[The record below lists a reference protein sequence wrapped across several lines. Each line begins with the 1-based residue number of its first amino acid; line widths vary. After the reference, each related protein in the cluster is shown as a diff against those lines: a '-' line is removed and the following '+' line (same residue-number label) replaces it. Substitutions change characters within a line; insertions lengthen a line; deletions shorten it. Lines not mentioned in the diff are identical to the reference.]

1 MNLIANNW
9 KQWTLNAAAVCSF
22 MLFTA
27 LAQAAPLTAG
37 NPILLPGTHGGFDFI
52 RLDPAN
58 DRLLLGHEGN
68 KSLDVFDLKSRK
80 LLKSVPTGT
89 AQDAAADAEHGNYY
103 VSGNDPG
110 RMVIVNA
117 RTLTVTGEV
126 SLPAA
131 TDLIA
136 YDPVTGQI
144 HECNDA
150 GPEEWVIN
158 PTTKKVVT
166 TIHFKGRGVEDLAF
180 GPEYK
185 RLFQAVKGSDTIA
198 VIDAADNKVL
208 NQYSLAPDKSP
219 HGIAV
224 VPENEGLLAACSG
237 KLVLINRSTGK
248 ILGRAKIAPRVDEV
262 AYDPGT
268 HLAYCASRQGE
279 ISVVRVENNQLTPL
293 GSVAD
298 ERGTGSIT
306 VDPKT
311 HTVWIA
317 YHKGDACFVQ
327 PFTPAK

>member
-9 KQWTLNAAAVCSF
+9 KRWTLNAAAVCSF
-22 MLFTA
+22 MLFTG
-27 LAQAAPLTAG
+27 LAQAAPLAAG

-52 RLDPAN
+52 RLDSAN

-89 AQDAAADAEHGNYY
+89 AQDAAADAEHGYYY
-103 VSGNDPG
+103 VSGNDPS
-110 RMVIVNA
+110 RTVIVNSKS
-117 RTLTVTGEV
+117 LTVTGGV
-126 SLPAA
+126 PLPAA

-144 HECNDA
+144 HECNDTA
-150 GPEEWVIN
+150 AEEWVIN
-158 PTTKKVVT
+158 PTTKKVIA
-166 TIHFKGRGVEDLAF
+166 TIHLKGRGLEDLAF
-180 GPEYK
+180 GPGHK
-185 RLFQAVKGSDTIA
+185 RLFQAVKGSNAIA
-198 VIDAADNKVL
+198 VIDPANNKVL
-208 NQYSLAPDKSP
+208 NEFPLTPDKGP

-224 VPENEGLLAACSG
+224 VPENEGLLVACSG
-237 KLVLINRSTGK
+237 KLVLLDRSTGK
-248 ILGRAKIAPRVDEV
+248 VLARAQIASRVDEM
-262 AYDPGT
+262 AYDPGI

-279 ISVVRVENNQLTPL
+279 ISVVRVEHNQLIL
-293 GSVAD
+293 SGSVPD

-317 YHKGDACFVQ
+317 YHKGDECFVQ
-327 PFTPAK
+327 PYTPTK